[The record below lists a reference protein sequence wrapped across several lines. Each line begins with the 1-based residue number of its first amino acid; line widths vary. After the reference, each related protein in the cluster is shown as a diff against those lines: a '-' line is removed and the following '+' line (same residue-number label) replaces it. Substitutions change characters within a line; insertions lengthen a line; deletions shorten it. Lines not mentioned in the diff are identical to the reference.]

1 MAAAA
6 NKLVFNVLNITS
18 GGQRSI
24 KITRSNVKRGN
35 KETERP
41 VLAAPRETKYPH

>member
-41 VLAAPRETKYPH
+41 VLAAQRET